1 MSTSLRVGLC
11 QLLVGRNKAHNVE
24 KAAAMVREA
33 AQKGAQLVVL
43 PECFNCPYGTKYF
56 KDYAEV
62 AAPGNP
68 TFDAMAAAA
77 RDNKVWLVA
86 GSFPEIDSQARL
98 FNSSVTFSPAG
109 TAVNVHRKVHLFKI
123 NTETVKVDESEVLTA
138 GRTANAVTMP
148 ELGGLKMG
156 VGICFDIRF
165 PQMAM
170 QYSLQGTSLL
180 VYPGAFNMVTGP
192 VHWQL
197 TAQGRAIDSQ
207 QFVLLCSPARD
218 ESAEYVAWGHSLVV
232 DPWGTVVASLTE
244 AEGVLCAD
252 LDLSLVEKTRARL
265 PIISG
270 TRWGEV
276 YSQSWSSAE

>member
-1 MSTSLRVGLC
+1 MSASLRVGLC
-11 QLLVGRNKAHNVE
+11 QLLVGRNKTQNVE
-24 KAAAMVREA
+24 KAATMIREA

-56 KDYAEV
+56 KEYAEV
-62 AAPGNP
+62 AAPGSP
-68 TFDAMAAAA
+68 TFDAMSAAA

-86 GSFPEIDSQARL
+86 GSFPEIDSQSRL
-98 FNSSVTFSPAG
+98 FNSSVTFNPAG

-123 NTETVKVDESEVLTA
+123 NTETVKFDESEVLTA
-138 GRTANAVTMP
+138 GNTANAVTIS
-148 ELGGLKMG
+148 ESGLKMG
-156 VGICFDIRF
+156 VGICFDIRY

-197 TAQGRAIDSQ
+197 TAQARAVDTQ

-218 ESAEYVAWGHSLVV
+218 EAADYVAWGHSLVV
-232 DPWGTVVASLTE
+232 DPWGTVVASLNE

-252 LDLSLVEKTRARL
+252 LDLSLIEKTRARL

-270 TRWGEV
+270 TRWSDA
-276 YSQSWSSAE
+276 YSQSWAKSE